1 LASSHNPKG
10 ERAQHE
16 HSGLKPGSL
25 REPDARPGLP
35 LATLRLIFAPLLA
48 SLLLTLAPPSFAQSG
63 RKTQTSTNP
72 ASTQRPRRATAG
84 SQDRTPGG
92 NTPASTSSSRTTAP
106 SVSILPDDAPPAPKP
121 KVVQQA
127 QKDDDVEV
135 GPEDVVRITS
145 NLVTVPASVVDTYG
159 KALGG
164 LKAEDF
170 ELRVDGQ
177 VKAISDIS
185 YSDTPVRLA
194 LLFDNSSS
202 LTAARDFERQAAI
215 RFFRTVMR
223 PVDQAAIYNVYTEIE
238 LAQPLTS
245 DVRSLVR
252 TIENFGKPEG
262 ATRLFDAIVQAANY
276 LRPQP
281 GRRVIIIVSD
291 GEDTLS
297 DTDFDET
304 LRVAQAAD
312 CQIYAVQTKQIEY
325 MMQTGQPGG
334 NANMRALAAERRV
347 QEFAAQT
354 GGAVYSPLAVNELDA
369 AFAQISAD
377 LAQQYVLSYYPEGE
391 QQDGRFRAIS
401 LRVLSHPN
409 ARVRAR
415 KGYYASRSAMKTSVN
430 WQMNSGGGGNVSG
443 INPSDTVPKDTSR
456 DATAAAPVSSSTASL
471 TTAPDIKIVSSA
483 SGEPPPPTTANPPE
497 VVSETPPQARPQANT
512 ETTRPPS
519 AQPSSAQAIKPSQA
533 QPSTVQPAAS
543 SPAQVS
549 GGVLNGKAL
558 SLPKPDYPATARA
571 AGASGLVVV
580 EVTVD
585 ETGKVIAAHALSGPS
600 MLRLAAVA
608 AARQARFA
616 PTKLSGQPVK
626 VTGTITYNFAIPR

>member
-1 LASSHNPKG
+1 LKYLTSHSPKG
-10 ERAQHE
+10 ISGRERR
-16 HSGLKPGSL
+16 GTGPC
-25 REPDARPGLP
+25 ARLLSP
-35 LATLRLIFAPLLA
+35 RLIFAPLLA
-48 SLLLTLAPPSFAQSG
+48 ALLITLAHASFAQSG

-72 ASTQRPRRATAG
+72 ATTQRPRRATGG
-84 SQDRTPGG
+84 SQDRTPAG
-92 NTPASTSSSRTTAP
+92 NTPAPTSSSRTSAP
-106 SVSILPDDAPPAPKP
+106 PVSILPDDAPPAPKP

-127 QKDDDVEV
+127 QRDEDVEV
-135 GPEDVVRITS
+135 GPEDIVRITS

-215 RFFRTVMR
+215 RFFRSVMR

-238 LAQPLTS
+238 LSQPLTS

-281 GRRVIIIVSD
+281 GRKVIIIVSD

-325 MMQTGQPGG
+325 VMQTGQPGG
-334 NANMRALAAERRV
+334 NANLRALAAERRM
-347 QEFAAQT
+347 QEFSAQT
-354 GGAVYSPLAVNELDA
+354 GGAVYSPLTVNELDA

-377 LAQQYVLSYYPEGE
+377 LAQQYVLSYYPVDE

-401 LRVLSHPN
+401 LRVTSHPN

-430 WQMNSGGGGNVSG
+430 WQLNSNTGGSVVG
-443 INPSDTVPKDTSR
+443 ISPSDAVPRDTSR
-456 DATAAAPVSSSTASL
+456 DGAVAPVSSSATSL
-471 TTAPDIKIVSSA
+471 TPAPDIKVVSSVA
-483 SGEPPPPTTANPPE
+483 DEPPPPTTTKPPD
-497 VVSETPPQARPQANT
+497 VISETPPQARPQAST
-512 ETTRPPS
+512 ETARTPS
-519 AQPSSAQAIKPSQA
+519 AQPSSSQAIKSSQA
-533 QPSTVQPAAS
+533 QPPAVQPAAS

-558 SLPKPDYPATARA
+558 SLPKPDYPATARLS
-571 AGASGLVVV
+571 GASGVVVV

-585 ETGKVIAAHALSGPS
+585 ENGKVTSARALSGHP
-600 MLRLAAVA
+600 MLKMAAVA

-626 VTGTITYNFAIPR
+626 VTGTITYNFALPR